1 MTYTSCCCNHRLQR
15 LSNSTGAMD
24 ASGAPNAT
32 RSVSS
37 SGGGSYG
44 QQQQRRR
51 QQSDSQEDHQQVFF
65 NPLVES
71 IKELAASQQQ
81 LVLDRVKDRS
91 HELQLEEQ
99 KKNSEQAADCC
110 KRAFT

>member
-37 SGGGSYG
+37 SGGGNYG
-44 QQQQRRR
+44 QQQRRRR
-51 QQSDSQEDHQQVFF
+51 QQSDSQEVQQQVFL
-65 NPLVES
+65 NPLVEA
-71 IKELAASQQQ
+71 IEELAASQQH
-81 LVLDRVKDRS
+81 LVLDRVEADRS

-99 KKNSEQAADCC
+99 RKISEQAAD
-110 KRAFT
+110 